1 MLRLMLLRHAKSAWP
16 AGAADHE
23 RPLAPR
29 GREAAPL
36 MGRYLA
42 GEHLV
47 PDLAIVSTSKRT
59 QETWA
64 LVAPAF
70 AEEVPK
76 RDERRIYEAK
86 TDAILAA
93 IRSTGPD
100 VRTLLVIGHNP
111 GFADLA
117 TRLVGHGDRYAF
129 ARLRQ
134 KYPTAGLAVIDFDVA
149 SWADVAEHGGRLD
162 RFVTPKMIGGEDED

>member
-1 MLRLMLLRHAKSAWP
+1 
-16 AGAADHE
+16 
-23 RPLAPR
+23 
-29 GREAAPL
+29 

-47 PDLAIVSTSKRT
+47 PDLAVVSTAKRT

-86 TDAILAA
+86 TDAILAV
-93 IRSTGPD
+93 IQSTGPG
-100 VRTLLVIGHNP
+100 VRTLIVVGHNP

-117 TRLVGHGDRYAF
+117 VRLVGHGDRYAF

-134 KYPTAGLAVIDFDVA
+134 KYPTAGLAVIDFRRRV
-149 SWADVAEHGGRLD
+149 LD
-162 RFVTPKMIGGEDED
+162 RRGRARRAARPLRHAEDDRGRG